1 MNILVTGGAGYI
13 GSHACLKL
21 KEMGHHPVAYDNLV
35 YGHKESAL
43 DWDLI
48 KGDLSDSDKLRET
61 FRKYDFGAVMHF
73 AAYAY
78 VGESVKD
85 PQKYYENNVASGLKL
100 LRAMLE
106 AHVKHFIFSSTCA
119 TYGEPE
125 TDRIDENHR
134 QQPINPYGESKL
146 FFEKIL
152 KRYGDAYGLKSV
164 LLRYFNA
171 AGADPQGRIGES
183 HAPETHLIP
192 LTLKAIKGELEF
204 LSLFGDDYQTPDGTC
219 IRDYIHVNDLAEAHI
234 LALDRFKEDEMTSVY
249 NLGNGKGFSVKEVI
263 DCAEK
268 VTARKVP
275 VKTCKRREGD
285 PAKLVASAQLAK
297 DSLGWQPKYT
307 NLEKIIETAWKWE
320 QNKKY

>member
-35 YGHKESAL
+35 YGHEESAL
-43 DWDLI
+43 DWELI
-48 KGDLSDSDKLRET
+48 KGDLADSERLKET
-61 FRKYDFGAVMHF
+61 FRKYDFHAVMHF

-85 PQKYYENNVASGLKL
+85 PQKYYENNVAAGLNL
-100 LRAMLE
+100 LREMLE
-106 AHVKHFIFSSTCA
+106 ARIKHFIFSSTCA

-164 LLRYFNA
+164 ILRYFNA
-171 AGADPQGRIGES
+171 AGADPRGRIGES

-204 LSLFGDDYQTPDGTC
+204 LSLFGDDYETPDGTC

-234 LALDRFKEDEMTSVY
+234 LALDRFKKDEMTSVY

-268 VTARKVP
+268 VTAMKVP
-275 VKTCKRREGD
+275 VKICKRREGD